1 MHIRKSGRGMT
12 EGNIA
17 PAISRAGD
25 RLVQRPPDS
34 DRGGALDQ
42 VDDLR
47 ARASEVLDPNA
58 SATLFRES
66 DPPGNV
72 RISANITACWQAKR
86 GRSAETRPDYT
97 DLSSLSP
104 PSGSSDVV
112 DVVGRWEEGA
122 KSGSQRQDAS
132 CRAVQPHA
140 RHRASARVA
149 IMG

>member
-34 DRGGALDQ
+34 DRGGGLDQ

-72 RISANITACWQAKR
+72 RISANITAWCKRNEADLQRPAQITPTYLHSRLRAGPQTTWMLWGGGRREQSLGRRDKTQVAGLCRLTRATGQALVL
-86 GRSAETRPDYT
+86 P
-97 DLSSLSP
+97 
-104 PSGSSDVV
+104 
-112 DVVGRWEEGA
+112 
-122 KSGSQRQDAS
+122 
-132 CRAVQPHA
+132 
-140 RHRASARVA
+140 
-149 IMG
+149 